1 MSVAKESAC
10 TETKGVDQKGNSRG
24 YVLQDCSK
32 PVYIVTECPEVLRI
46 LGTMLSREGWMV
58 HPFESPTK
66 FLGQLAELP
75 RGVAVVDQLM
85 GEMDGIELL
94 QHLSSK
100 QQDYRAILINSY
112 PRTSMTVAALRM
124 GAWTVLDKPVDRR
137 ELLNAVAEASLQVW
151 PGVEEK
157 EGILPPPL
165 PDGRYLIDQLTPREK
180 QVILSVFR
188 GWKNKAI
195 ALQLDLSIKTI
206 EKFRSRAMRKLGVR
220 STALLVR
227 VLTREIERGCRLE

>member
-1 MSVAKESAC
+1 M
-10 TETKGVDQKGNSRG
+10 
-24 YVLQDCSK
+24 LQDRSK
-32 PVYIVTECPEVLRI
+32 PVYIVADCPEVLRI

-58 HPFESPTK
+58 QSFESPTK

-75 RGVAVVDQLM
+75 RGVIIIDQVM

-100 QQDYRAILINSY
+100 QQEYRTILINKY

-124 GAWTVLDKPVDRR
+124 GALTVLDKPVDRR
-137 ELLNAVAEASLQVW
+137 DLLNAVAEASLQVW
-151 PGVEEK
+151 PVAEEQ

-165 PDGRYLIDQLTPREK
+165 PDGHYLIDHLTLREK
-180 QVILSVFR
+180 QVILRVFR